1 MARGR
6 LLVRANNGAVL
17 SIETR
22 ANINERCVRV
32 LDAASSESRKKTRC
46 RTSRPTGVSGE
57 KVNESGNIVPV
68 GRSGNRE
75 ARARIRE
82 IVEAA

>member
-1 MARGR
+1 MAHGR
-6 LLVRANNGAVL
+6 LLVRANNEAVL

-32 LDAASSESRKKTRC
+32 LVAESSESRKKTRC

-68 GRSGNRE
+68 GRDRALAS
-75 ARARIRE
+75 RAR
-82 IVEAA
+82 